1 MSSIAVAGAVRAVRR
16 ADAKS
21 IFFWGKLFFCL
32 VCPPIAVAAELHSV
46 DTVSLWIIG
55 ASFVLWMLGFL
66 PGELILLLFFLLKRI
81 GRARG
86 LIDWLSPRN
95 A

>member
-21 IFFWGKLFFCL
+21 RFFWGKLFFCL
-32 VCPPIAVAAELHSV
+32 ICPPIAVAAELHSV

-66 PGELILLLFFLLKRI
+66 PGESFDSSSSSSFVSWKRFL
-81 GRARG
+81 RAFG
-86 LIDWLSPRN
+86 LY
-95 A
+95 